1 MDTPK
6 PLLFLNKHRQEL
18 NKHRQELNKHRQER
32 RYFGWAETRLGRK
45 ESPHVV

>member
-6 PLLFLNKHRQEL
+6 PLLFL